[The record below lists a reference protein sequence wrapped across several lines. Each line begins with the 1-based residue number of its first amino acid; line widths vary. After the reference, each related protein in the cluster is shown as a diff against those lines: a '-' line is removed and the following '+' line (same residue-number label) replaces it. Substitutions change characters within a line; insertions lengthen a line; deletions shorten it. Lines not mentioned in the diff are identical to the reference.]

1 MQHTRRVGAWRVRR
15 DVNFRLNGTMRHL
28 VKTSRGIFW
37 GSVVGGAILLLFAVP
52 TQAQLQGLAKPVG
65 PVILTV
71 SGQITQRNSPQG
83 AQFDAAMLQALP
95 AQSFTT
101 RSQWHTKPVVYSGV
115 ALSTL
120 LNAVGAKGDALL
132 LHALDH
138 FEARVPMS
146 DAARYN
152 PMVALRADGQ
162 ALKVRTLG
170 PVLLMYPFD
179 RFPELHTDVY
189 YSRCVWQLQRIVVE

>member
-1 MQHTRRVGAWRVRR
+1 M
-15 DVNFRLNGTMRHL
+15 
-28 VKTSRGIFW
+28 KTSSGKVWRCWLG
-37 GSVVGGAILLLFAVP
+37 GLVGMMLCL
-52 TQAQLQGLAKPVG
+52 QAQAQGLAKPLG

-95 AQSFTT
+95 ALSFTT
-101 RSQWHTKPVVYSGV
+101 RSQWHNKPVTYSGV
-115 ALSTL
+115 ALKTL
-120 LNAVGAKGDALL
+120 LHAVGGRGNTLH

-138 FEARVPMS
+138 FEAQVPMS
-146 DAARYN
+146 DVARYN
-152 PMVALRADGQ
+152 PMIALRADGR

-179 RFPELHTDVY
+179 QYPDELHTDVY
-189 YSRCVWQLQRIVVE
+189 YSRSVWQLQRIVVE

>member
-1 MQHTRRVGAWRVRR
+1 M
-15 DVNFRLNGTMRHL
+15 
-28 VKTSRGIFW
+28 KTSRGK
-37 GSVVGGAILLLFAVP
+37 GVGRWLCSIVGMMLCLGA
-52 TQAQLQGLAKPVG
+52 QAQGLAKPQG
-65 PVILTV
+65 PIVLTV

-95 AQSFTT
+95 VLSFTT
-101 RSQWHTKPVVYSGV
+101 RSQWHSQPVIYSGV
-115 ALSTL
+115 ALKTLLKTVGAQGSTL
-120 LNAVGAKGDALL
+120 H

-146 DAARYN
+146 DVARYN

-179 RFPELHTDVY
+179 QYPDELHTDVY
-189 YSRCVWQLQRIVVE
+189 YSRSVWQLQRIVVE